1 MANST
6 ASVNTTS
13 MYNTPQ
19 AVDDFYSVMEA
30 DTLGILKFDVMSN
43 DLGGN
48 AKSLYSVTDQT
59 DSGAVIYNTSDLISK
74 DTASWTGTAGGW
86 EPTGQGGSIRINN
99 GKLEYLVSSGLQ
111 ARIDSLGVGETIT
124 DRVTYTIQ
132 LGNGTLSI
140 AEATISFSGTNDAPV
155 ISIVGSDSAAASF
168 NETNGG
174 LSKTGTLTVTDAD
187 TTDQVSSTVTGVT
200 TNGPTGGLSN
210 DALKAMLTLSPGTLE
225 ANSDAHNNLEW
236 NFNSGN
242 QAFNFLAVGETLTL
256 TYAIQVSDGH
266 TGGTDTKNI
275 TVTIHGTNDAPVLT
289 GTAATL
295 AHGTEDTGYTI
306 TATSLLAGF
315 TDVDSSTLSVSGLSA
330 NHGALVDNHDGTWT
344 FTPAANYNGPVDLS
358 YNVVDG
364 HGGSTAATQS
374 FVLDAVNDAPVLAG
388 TAATLAHGTEDTGYT
403 IAATDLL
410 AGFTDVDGDTLS
422 VSGLSAN
429 HGTLVDNLNGTWTF
443 TPAANYNGPV
453 DLSYNV
459 VDGHGGSTAA
469 TQSFVLDAVNDAP
482 VLAGTAATLAHGTE
496 DTGYTITATD
506 LLAGFT
512 DVDGDTLSVS
522 GLSANHGTLVDNLD
536 GTWTFTPT
544 ANYNGPVDLSYNV
557 VDGHGGST
565 AATQSFVLDAV
576 NDAPVLTGTAATLAH
591 GTEDTGYTIAA
602 TDLLTGFTDV
612 DGDTLSVSGL
622 SANHGTLVDNLNGT
636 WTFTP
641 TANYNGPVDLSYNV
655 VDGHG
660 GSTAA
665 TQSFVLDAVND
676 APVLTGTAATL
687 AHGTEDT
694 GYTIAATDLLA
705 GFTDVD
711 GDTLSVSGLSA
722 NHGTLVDN
730 LNGTWTFTPAANY
743 NGPVDLSYNV
753 VDGHGGS
760 TAATQSFVLDAIA
773 DAAVIGGVD
782 AGSVTEDA
790 ALTTAQGQLTL
801 SDPDGPTSFVATS
814 QSGTYGNFSMG
825 SDGLWTYSLL
835 NGDPDTNA
843 LNDNDHKT
851 ETFAVQ
857 SADGTSHNVVITVNG
872 HSDFTYVA
880 PTVFTGTGDP
890 NDNDNAVVSG
900 ANSQTGTSA
909 SETFTGSANNDKIAG
924 GAGDDTINAGD
935 GNDNQLYGQAG
946 NDIINGGIGADN
958 IYGGSGNDYLYGYQA
973 PAASSSVQ
981 DGADDIYGGSGSDQ
995 IFGQNSGDVIVGG
1008 FGADTLTGGTG
1019 ADTFRYLDVR
1029 DTGDTITD
1037 FSQAQSDRI
1046 DLTALY
1052 TGSVNGSVLIFDDV
1066 LATAGAVAEGHV
1078 GYAYDAGANVTTVYV
1093 GVNAAYGADL
1103 EIKLNGNIDLAA
1115 DDFLL

>member
-74 DTASWTGTAGGW
+74 DTASWTGTGGGW
-86 EPTGQGGSIRINN
+86 EATGQGGSIRINN

-242 QAFNFLAVGETLTL
+242 QAFNFLAAGETLTL

-275 TVTIHGTNDAPVLT
+275 TVTIQGTNDAPVLT

-315 TDVDSSTLSVSGLSA
+315 TDVDSSTLSVSSLSANHGTLVDNLDGTWTFTPAANYNGPVSLSYNVIDGQGGSTPATQSFVLDAVNDDPALTGTAAALAHGTEDTGYTISASDLLTGFTDADGDTLSVSSLSANHGALVDNHDGTWTLTPAANYNGPVDLSYNVIDGQGGSIAATQSFVLDAVNDAPALTGTAATLAHGTEDTGYTITATSLLAGFTDVDGDTLSVSGLSA

-358 YNVVDG
+358 YNVIDG
-364 HGGSTAATQS
+364 QGGSIAATQS
-374 FVLDAVNDAPVLAG
+374 FVLDAVNDAPAL
-388 TAATLAHGTEDTGYT
+388 T
-403 IAATDLL
+403 
-410 AGFTDVDGDTLS
+410 
-422 VSGLSAN
+422 
-429 HGTLVDNLNGTWTF
+429 
-443 TPAANYNGPV
+443 
-453 DLSYNV
+453 
-459 VDGHGGSTAA
+459 
-469 TQSFVLDAVNDAP
+469 
-482 VLAGTAATLAHGTE
+482 GTAATLAHGTE

-522 GLSANHGTLVDNLD
+522 GLSANHGALVNNHD
-536 GTWTFTPT
+536 GTWTF
-544 ANYNGPVDLSYNV
+544 A
-557 VDGHGGST
+557 
-565 AATQSFVLDAV
+565 
-576 NDAPVLTGTAATLAH
+576 
-591 GTEDTGYTIAA
+591 
-602 TDLLTGFTDV
+602 
-612 DGDTLSVSGL
+612 
-622 SANHGTLVDNLNGT
+622 
-636 WTFTP
+636 
-641 TANYNGPVDLSYNV
+641 
-655 VDGHG
+655 
-660 GSTAA
+660 
-665 TQSFVLDAVND
+665 
-676 APVLTGTAATL
+676 
-687 AHGTEDT
+687 
-694 GYTIAATDLLA
+694 
-705 GFTDVD
+705 
-711 GDTLSVSGLSA
+711 
-722 NHGTLVDN
+722 
-730 LNGTWTFTPAANY
+730 PAANY

-760 TAATQSFVLDAIA
+760 TAAAQSFVLEAVA

-790 ALTTAQGQLTL
+790 AVTTAQGQLTL
-801 SDPDGPTSFVATS
+801 SDPDGATSFVVTS

-843 LNDNDHKT
+843 LNDSDHKT

-857 SADGTSHNVVITVNG
+857 SADGTSHDVVITVNG
-872 HSDFTYVA
+872 YSDFTYVA

-890 NDNDNAVVSG
+890 NDKAYNGSG
-900 ANSQTGTSA
+900 ADG
-909 SETFTGSANNDKIAG
+909 NNVMNGGNGMDTLQG
-924 GAGDDTINAGD
+924 GAGTDTLNGGNGTD
-935 GNDNQLYGQAG
+935 TLYGGTGNDLL
-946 NDIINGGIGADN
+946 NGDSSTDDL
-958 IYGGSGNDYLYGYQA
+958 YGGSGNDT
-973 PAASSSVQ
+973 
-981 DGADDIYGGSGSDQ
+981 IYGFNSGSG
-995 IFGQNSGDVIVGG
+995 GDAGDKIVGG
-1008 FGADTLTGGTG
+1008 FGADTLTGNGG
-1019 ADTFRYLDVR
+1019 GDTFVYLDVR

-1037 FSQAQSDRI
+1037 FSQVQGDKI

-1052 TGSVNGSVLIFDDV
+1052 TGSVNGGVLTFDDV

-1078 GYAYDAGANVTTVYV
+1078 GYAYDAGTNVTTVYV

-1115 DDFLL
+1115 GDFLL

>member
-6 ASVNTTS
+6 TSVNTIS

-59 DSGAVIYNTSDLISK
+59 DSGAVIYNTNDLISK
-74 DTASWTGTAGGW
+74 DTASWTGTGGGW
-86 EPTGQGGSIRINN
+86 EATGQGGSIRINN

-155 ISIVGSDSAAASF
+155 ISIVGNDSAAASL
-168 NETNGG
+168 NENNDG
-174 LSKTGTLTVTDAD
+174 LSKSGTLTVTDAD

-200 TNGPTGGLSN
+200 TTGPTGGLSN

-242 QAFNFLAVGETLTL
+242 QAFNFLAAGETLTL

-266 TGGTDTKNI
+266 SGSTDTKNI

-289 GTAATL
+289 GTAASL
-295 AHGTEDTGYTI
+295 AHGAEDTGYTI

-315 TDVDSSTLSVSGLSA
+315 TDVDSSTLSVSGLTA
-330 NHGALVDNHDGTWT
+330 NHGTLVDNLDGTWT

-364 HGGSTAATQS
+364 QGGSTAATQS
-374 FVLDAVNDAPVLAG
+374 FVLDAVNDAPA
-388 TAATLAHGTEDTGYT
+388 
-403 IAATDLL
+403 
-410 AGFTDVDGDTLS
+410 
-422 VSGLSAN
+422 
-429 HGTLVDNLNGTWTF
+429 
-443 TPAANYNGPV
+443 
-453 DLSYNV
+453 
-459 VDGHGGSTAA
+459 
-469 TQSFVLDAVNDAP
+469 
-482 VLAGTAATLAHGTE
+482 
-496 DTGYTITATD
+496 
-506 LLAGFT
+506 
-512 DVDGDTLSVS
+512 
-522 GLSANHGTLVDNLD
+522 
-536 GTWTFTPT
+536 
-544 ANYNGPVDLSYNV
+544 
-557 VDGHGGST
+557 
-565 AATQSFVLDAV
+565 
-576 NDAPVLTGTAATLAH
+576 LTGTAATLAH
-591 GTEDTGYTIAA
+591 GSEDTGYTIAA

-612 DGDTLSVSGL
+612 DGDTLSVAGL
-622 SANHGTLVDNLNGT
+622 SANHGTLVDNLDGT
-636 WTFTP
+636 WTFSP
-641 TANYNGPVDLSYNV
+641 EANYNGPVDLSYNV
-655 VDGHG
+655 TDGNG
-660 GSTAA
+660 GSTPA
-665 TQSFVLDAVND
+665 TQSFVLDAV
-676 APVLTGTAATL
+676 
-687 AHGTEDT
+687 
-694 GYTIAATDLLA
+694 
-705 GFTDVD
+705 
-711 GDTLSVSGLSA
+711 
-722 NHGTLVDN
+722 
-730 LNGTWTFTPAANY
+730 
-743 NGPVDLSYNV
+743 
-753 VDGHGGS
+753 
-760 TAATQSFVLDAIA
+760 A
-773 DAAVIGGVD
+773 DAAVIAGVD

-814 QSGTYGNFSMG
+814 QSGTYGSFSMG

-843 LNDNDHKT
+843 LNDSDHKT

-857 SADGTSHNVVITVNG
+857 SADGTSHNVVVTVNG

-890 NDNDNAVVSG
+890 NDNDNAAVSG

-909 SETFTGSANNDKIAG
+909 GETLTGSANNDKIAG

-935 GNDNQLYGQAG
+935 GNDTQLYGQAG
-946 NDIINGGIGADN
+946 SDIINGGIGADN
-958 IYGGSGNDYLYGYQA
+958 IYGGSGNDFLYGYQA
-973 PAASSSVQ
+973 PAASSSIQ
-981 DGADDIYGGSGSDQ
+981 DGADDIYGGSGNDQ
-995 IFGQNSGDVIVGG
+995 IFGQNSNDLIVGG

-1019 ADTFRYLDVR
+1019 ADSFRYLDVR
-1029 DTGDTITD
+1029 DTGDIITD
-1037 FSQAQSDRI
+1037 FSQAQGDRI
-1046 DLTALY
+1046 DMTALY
-1052 TGSVNGSVLIFDDV
+1052 TGSVNGGVLIFDDV
-1066 LATAGAVAEGHV
+1066 LATAGGVAEGHV
-1078 GYAYDAGANVTTVYV
+1078 GYAYDAGTNVTTVYV

-1115 DDFLL
+1115 GDFLL

>member
-1 MANST
+1 
-6 ASVNTTS
+6 
-13 MYNTPQ
+13 MYSTPQ

-59 DSGAVIYNTSDLISK
+59 DSGAVIYNTNDLISK
-74 DTASWTGTAGGW
+74 DTASWTGTGGGW
-86 EPTGQGGSIRINN
+86 EATGQGGSIRINN

-155 ISIVGSDSAAASF
+155 ISIVGNDSAATSL
-168 NETNGG
+168 NENNDG
-174 LSKTGTLTVTDAD
+174 LSKSGTLTVTDAD

-200 TNGPTGGLSN
+200 TTGPTGGLSN

-242 QAFNFLAVGETLTL
+242 QAFNFLAAGETLTL

-266 TGGTDTKNI
+266 SGGTDTKNI
-275 TVTIHGTNDAPVLT
+275 TVTIHGTNDAPALT
-289 GTAATL
+289 GTAASL

-315 TDVDSSTLSVSGLSA
+315 TDVDSSTLSVSGLTA
-330 NHGALVDNHDGTWT
+330 NHGTLIDNLDGTWT

-364 HGGSTAATQS
+364 QDGSTAATQS
-374 FVLDAVNDAPVLAG
+374 FVLDAVNDAPALTSA
-388 TAATLAHGTEDTGYT
+388 AATLAHGTEDTGYT

-410 AGFTDVDGDTLS
+410 TGYTDVDGDTLS
-422 VSGLSAN
+422 VSGLTAN
-429 HGTLVDNLNGTWTF
+429 HGTLVDNLDGTWTF

-459 VDGHGGSTAA
+459 VDGQGGSTAA

-482 VLAGTAATLAHGTE
+482 A
-496 DTGYTITATD
+496 
-506 LLAGFT
+506 
-512 DVDGDTLSVS
+512 
-522 GLSANHGTLVDNLD
+522 
-536 GTWTFTPT
+536 
-544 ANYNGPVDLSYNV
+544 
-557 VDGHGGST
+557 
-565 AATQSFVLDAV
+565 
-576 NDAPVLTGTAATLAH
+576 LTGTAATLAH

-622 SANHGTLVDNLNGT
+622 SANHGTLVDNLDGT
-636 WTFTP
+636 WTFSP
-641 TANYNGPVDLSYNV
+641 EANYNGQVDLSYNV
-655 VDGHG
+655 TDGNG
-660 GSTAA
+660 GSTPA
-665 TQSFVLDAVND
+665 TQSFVLDAV
-676 APVLTGTAATL
+676 
-687 AHGTEDT
+687 
-694 GYTIAATDLLA
+694 
-705 GFTDVD
+705 
-711 GDTLSVSGLSA
+711 
-722 NHGTLVDN
+722 
-730 LNGTWTFTPAANY
+730 
-743 NGPVDLSYNV
+743 
-753 VDGHGGS
+753 
-760 TAATQSFVLDAIA
+760 A
-773 DAAVIGGVD
+773 DAAVIAGVD

-814 QSGTYGNFSMG
+814 QSGTYGSFSMG

-843 LNDNDHKT
+843 LNDSDHKT

-857 SADGTSHNVVITVNG
+857 SADGTSHNVVVTVNG

-890 NDNDNAVVSG
+890 NDNDNAAVSG

-909 SETFTGSANNDKIAG
+909 GETLTGSANNDKIAG

-935 GNDNQLYGQAG
+935 GNDTQLYGQAG
-946 NDIINGGIGADN
+946 SDIINGGIGADN
-958 IYGGSGNDYLYGYQA
+958 IYGGSGNDFLYGYQA
-973 PAASSSVQ
+973 PAASSSIQ
-981 DGADDIYGGSGSDQ
+981 DGADDIYGGSGNDQ
-995 IFGQNSGDVIVGG
+995 IFGQNSNDLIVGG

-1019 ADTFRYLDVR
+1019 ADSFRYLDVR

-1037 FSQAQSDRI
+1037 FSQAQGDRI
-1046 DLTALY
+1046 DMTALY
-1052 TGSVNGSVLIFDDV
+1052 TGSVNGGVLIFDDV
-1066 LATAGAVAEGHV
+1066 LATAGGVAEGHV
-1078 GYAYDAGANVTTVYV
+1078 GYAYDAGTDVTTVYV

-1115 DDFLL
+1115 GDFLL

>member
-344 FTPAANYNGPVDLS
+344 FTPA
-358 YNVVDG
+358 
-364 HGGSTAATQS
+364 
-374 FVLDAVNDAPVLAG
+374 
-388 TAATLAHGTEDTGYT
+388 
-403 IAATDLL
+403 
-410 AGFTDVDGDTLS
+410 
-422 VSGLSAN
+422 
-429 HGTLVDNLNGTWTF
+429 
-443 TPAANYNGPV
+443 
-453 DLSYNV
+453 
-459 VDGHGGSTAA
+459 
-469 TQSFVLDAVNDAP
+469 
-482 VLAGTAATLAHGTE
+482 
-496 DTGYTITATD
+496 
-506 LLAGFT
+506 
-512 DVDGDTLSVS
+512 
-522 GLSANHGTLVDNLD
+522 
-536 GTWTFTPT
+536 
-544 ANYNGPVDLSYNV
+544 
-557 VDGHGGST
+557 
-565 AATQSFVLDAV
+565 
-576 NDAPVLTGTAATLAH
+576 
-591 GTEDTGYTIAA
+591 
-602 TDLLTGFTDV
+602 
-612 DGDTLSVSGL
+612 
-622 SANHGTLVDNLNGT
+622 
-636 WTFTP
+636 
-641 TANYNGPVDLSYNV
+641 ANYNGPVDLSYNV

>member
-330 NHGALVDNHDGTWT
+330 NHG
-344 FTPAANYNGPVDLS
+344 
-358 YNVVDG
+358 
-364 HGGSTAATQS
+364 
-374 FVLDAVNDAPVLAG
+374 
-388 TAATLAHGTEDTGYT
+388 
-403 IAATDLL
+403 
-410 AGFTDVDGDTLS
+410 
-422 VSGLSAN
+422 
-429 HGTLVDNLNGTWTF
+429 TLVDNLNGTWTF
-443 TPAANYNGPV
+443 TPA
-453 DLSYNV
+453 
-459 VDGHGGSTAA
+459 
-469 TQSFVLDAVNDAP
+469 
-482 VLAGTAATLAHGTE
+482 
-496 DTGYTITATD
+496 
-506 LLAGFT
+506 
-512 DVDGDTLSVS
+512 
-522 GLSANHGTLVDNLD
+522 
-536 GTWTFTPT
+536 
-544 ANYNGPVDLSYNV
+544 
-557 VDGHGGST
+557 
-565 AATQSFVLDAV
+565 
-576 NDAPVLTGTAATLAH
+576 
-591 GTEDTGYTIAA
+591 
-602 TDLLTGFTDV
+602 
-612 DGDTLSVSGL
+612 
-622 SANHGTLVDNLNGT
+622 
-636 WTFTP
+636 
-641 TANYNGPVDLSYNV
+641 ANYNGPVDLSYNV

-760 TAATQSFVLDAIA
+760 TAATQSFVLDAVNDAPVLTGTAATLAHGTEDTGYTITATDLLAGFTDVDGDTLSVSGLSANHGTLVDNLDGTWTFTPTANYNGPVDLSYNVVDGHGGSTAATQSFVLDAIA

-801 SDPDGPTSFVATS
+801 SDPDGPTSFVATG

-958 IYGGSGNDYLYGYQA
+958 IYGGSGNDFLYGYQA

-1037 FSQAQSDRI
+1037 FSQGQSDRI

-1093 GVNAAYGADL
+1093 GVNTAYGADL

-1115 DDFLL
+1115 GDFLL

>member
-306 TATSLLAGF
+306 TAT
-315 TDVDSSTLSVSGLSA
+315 
-330 NHGALVDNHDGTWT
+330 
-344 FTPAANYNGPVDLS
+344 
-358 YNVVDG
+358 
-364 HGGSTAATQS
+364 
-374 FVLDAVNDAPVLAG
+374 
-388 TAATLAHGTEDTGYT
+388 
-403 IAATDLL
+403 
-410 AGFTDVDGDTLS
+410 
-422 VSGLSAN
+422 
-429 HGTLVDNLNGTWTF
+429 
-443 TPAANYNGPV
+443 
-453 DLSYNV
+453 
-459 VDGHGGSTAA
+459 
-469 TQSFVLDAVNDAP
+469 
-482 VLAGTAATLAHGTE
+482 
-496 DTGYTITATD
+496 D

-544 ANYNGPVDLSYNV
+544 
-557 VDGHGGST
+557 
-565 AATQSFVLDAV
+565 
-576 NDAPVLTGTAATLAH
+576 
-591 GTEDTGYTIAA
+591 
-602 TDLLTGFTDV
+602 
-612 DGDTLSVSGL
+612 
-622 SANHGTLVDNLNGT
+622 
-636 WTFTP
+636 
-641 TANYNGPVDLSYNV
+641 
-655 VDGHG
+655 
-660 GSTAA
+660 
-665 TQSFVLDAVND
+665 
-676 APVLTGTAATL
+676 
-687 AHGTEDT
+687 
-694 GYTIAATDLLA
+694 
-705 GFTDVD
+705 
-711 GDTLSVSGLSA
+711 
-722 NHGTLVDN
+722 
-730 LNGTWTFTPAANY
+730 ANY